1 MAISAAD
8 SDSVRLMIVDPGHFH
23 AALIQRE
30 MYPGISPRV
39 SVFAPL
45 APELLDYLN
54 RVSLFNSRKD
64 DPTRWELEIHTDGDP
79 MQRMLKDT
87 PGNVVVFTGKNRAKI
102 GRIGAALEKGVN
114 VFADKP
120 WIISSADMGKL
131 EQALALADKKR
142 LIAYDIMTERY
153 EITSILQRELVNDAE
168 VFGKL
173 ETGSPTNPAVQAR
186 SVHHVIKTVAGLPLR
201 RPVWFFDINE
211 YGEGLADVG
220 THVVDLVQWTVV
232 PDQAID
238 YRKYIQV
245 LNGRRWPLVLTREQF
260 KQVTGE
266 EDFPEALR
274 AHVRDGKFEY
284 MCNNSVEYTIR
295 GSHVKLDVLWN
306 AEAPHGDT
314 YDASFRG
321 TKSTVAIRQ
330 GETEKYRPELY
341 VSPVSDALKKKIAGL
356 QSRWPGVAIEEKK
369 GEAHIVI
376 PEKYRVGHESHFAQ
390 VANHFFGYMRS
401 PESLP
406 AWEKAYMLAKYYVS
420 TRGVEIAKQ

>member
-1 MAISAAD
+1 MAIFAAD
-8 SDSVRLMIVDPGHFH
+8 SDAVRLMIVDPGHFH

-30 MYPGISPRV
+30 MYPGISPLV
-39 SVFAPL
+39 PVFAPL
-45 APELLDYLN
+45 GPELLDYLN
-54 RVSLFNSRKD
+54 RVSLFNNRKEQ
-64 DPTRWELEIHTDGDP
+64 PTRWELDIHTGGDP
-79 MQRMLKDT
+79 MQRMLKEH
-87 PGNVVVFTGKNRAKI
+87 PGNVVVFTGRNRPKI
-102 GRIGAALEKGVN
+102 GRIASALEAGIN

-120 WIISSADMGKL
+120 WIISSADMDKL
-131 EQALALADKKR
+131 EQALALAGKKR

-153 EITSILQRELVNDAE
+153 EITSMLQRELVNDAAL
-168 VFGKL
+168 FGNL
-173 ETGSPTNPAVQAR
+173 DTGTAANPAVQAR

-201 RPVWFFDINE
+201 RPVWFFDIDE

-232 PDQAID
+232 PDQVID
-238 YRKYIQV
+238 YRKDIKV
-245 LNGRRWPLVLTREQF
+245 LNGKRWPLVLNREQF

-266 EDFPEALR
+266 EDFPESVR
-274 AHVRDGKFEY
+274 AHVRNGKLEY

-295 GSHVKLDVLWN
+295 GSHVKLDILWN

-321 TKSTVAIRQ
+321 TRATVAIRQ
-330 GETEKYRPELY
+330 GEAEKYRPELY
-341 VSPVSDALKKKIAGL
+341 VTPVSEALKKKIDGL
-356 QSRWPGVAIEEKK
+356 QSRWPGVAIQEKN

-390 VANHFFGYMRS
+390 VANHFFEYMRS

-406 AWEKAYMLAKYYVS
+406 AWERAYMLAKYYVS